1 MQLYE
6 KRTKALRGKRMHE
19 GKYKYQI
26 TKEKLMD
33 YIQNLSYD
41 TPLPNRNV
49 LAKQCGVARVTLER
63 AISELIGEGILV
75 SEDGKGTYVTKKE
88 VELEKKA
95 KSEKG
100 KAFWAILMYS
110 VLDGMNPGIIRG
122 VEDFA
127 NKTGRYLLVCN
138 TDNDPRKETEYLKG
152 LLRQN
157 IEGIILIPNTHS
169 VVDADV
175 LDLLAKKDIRVV
187 ACGRQVPGYDF
198 PGAFQNFFMTGFIAA
213 QHLLEV
219 GCRNIAYLADS
230 QFSTIEARLQGYLT
244 ALEQYNY
251 QNPDDKIK
259 EVNLGLS
266 DLRGDIEKKFESFL
280 KEHSEIDGIYVFT
293 DRLAMILYK
302 VMKKMDLVPGK
313 NICVISGDSSN
324 YGTAFSVPLSTVDCP
339 AYKMGWLAAEQ
350 LLKDIRGSVD
360 PQNKH
365 ILLGCELN
373 ARESTLG
380 YLSE

>member
-1 MQLYE
+1 
-6 KRTKALRGKRMHE
+6 MHE

-26 TKEKLMD
+26 TKHKLME
-33 YIQNLSYD
+33 YIENLSYD

-49 LAKQCGVARVTLER
+49 LAKQCGVARITLER

-75 SEDGKGTYVTKKE
+75 SEDGKGTYVTKRE
-88 VELEKKA
+88 AELEKLV
-95 KSEKG
+95 KG
-100 KAFWAILMYS
+100 KAFWAILMYN

-122 VEDFA
+122 AEDFA
-127 NKTGRYLLVCN
+127 NKAGRYLIVCN
-138 TDNDPRKETEYLKG
+138 TDNDPKKEAEYLKG
-152 LLRQN
+152 LSRQD

-169 VVDADV
+169 VVNAEV
-175 LDLLAKKDIRVV
+175 LDLLEKKEISVV

-213 QHLLEV
+213 QHLLQV
-219 GCRNIAYLADS
+219 GCRKIAYLADS

-244 ALEQYNY
+244 ALEQHNY
-251 QNPDDKIK
+251 QNPDDAIT

-266 DLRGDIEKKFESFL
+266 DLRGDIEREFEAFL
-280 KEHSEIDGIYVFT
+280 KEHAEIDGIYVFT

-302 VMKKMDLVPGK
+302 VMKRMDLIPGK
-313 NICVISGDSSN
+313 DICVISGDSSN
-324 YGTAFSVPLSTVDCP
+324 YSTAFSIPLSTVDCP

-350 LLKDIRGSVD
+350 LLKVVQGNID

-365 ILLGCELN
+365 TMLGCKLN
-373 ARESTLG
+373 ARASTLG
-380 YLSE
+380 YSV